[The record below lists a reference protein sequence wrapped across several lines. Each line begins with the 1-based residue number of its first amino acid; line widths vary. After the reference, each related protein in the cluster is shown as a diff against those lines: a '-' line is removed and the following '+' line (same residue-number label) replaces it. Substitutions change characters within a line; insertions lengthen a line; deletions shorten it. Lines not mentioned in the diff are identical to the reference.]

1 MVQGAITK
9 SITTLNE
16 AEAKFNLRRTENE
29 QFFREWFAD
38 LPELTQEEQTALDQI
53 KARYRYHRADGPL
66 AEGAVNLIVV
76 SRLLELAGFY
86 DPPFKIRAEV
96 SVEVTTEVEDEILR
110 GRLDFLVV
118 LNQFWVVVIESK
130 HTDFDIELAIPQTLA
145 YMMAMP
151 HPDRPVFGMVTN
163 GGTFAFL
170 KLTQQALPQYDI
182 SDVFSL
188 LPRRNQLYEVLQVLK
203 RVGKLIE
210 NRASGV
216 GAGG

>member
-1 MVQGAITK
+1 MVPAAITK

-16 AEAKFNLRRTENE
+16 VEAKFNLRRTEDE
-29 QFFREWFAD
+29 QFFTQWLTN
-38 LPELTQEEQTALDQI
+38 LPKLTEEEQTALDQI
-53 KARYRYHRADGPL
+53 KARYRYHRANGPL

-86 DPPFKIRAEV
+86 DPPFKLRAEV

-118 LNQFWVVVIESK
+118 LNQLWVVVIEAK
-130 HTDFDIELAIPQTLA
+130 HTDLDIELAIPQTLA
-145 YMMAMP
+145 YMIATP
-151 HPDRPVFGMVTN
+151 HPNRPVFGMVTN
-163 GGTFAFL
+163 GGTFVFL
-170 KLTQQALPQYDI
+170 KLIQQAPPHYDV

-203 RVGKLIE
+203 RVSQLITQ
-210 NRASGV
+210 V
-216 GAGG
+216 